1 MKQKSLG
8 KQIRKH
14 LPFYFM
20 MLPALIY
27 LFINNYMP
35 MPGLV
40 LAFKRYNVRDG
51 VYKSPWAG
59 LTNFEYLFT
68 TKDAWIITRNT
79 ILYNLVFIVLGTAC
93 AIGVAV
99 ILNDIVSKLSLIHI

>member
-1 MKQKSLG
+1 MERKSLG
-8 KQIRKH
+8 KQIKKH

-20 MLPALIY
+20 MLPAIIY

-51 VYKSPWAG
+51 IYKSPWVG
-59 LTNFEYLFT
+59 LENFRYLFT

-79 ILYNLVFIVLGTAC
+79 ILYNLAFIILGK
-93 AIGVAV
+93 IGRAHV
-99 ILNDIVSKLSLIHI
+99 